1 MDIKSFG
8 FSFKM
13 SWKNKLYFLS
23 TKKRCEKENVTGQ
36 DLNLVCG
43 HIYFIIPK
51 YGCEKCFFVVFLQKN
66 GKINQLVSLSN
77 GHGKIKLYFLSTK
90 KKSCEKKNV
99 TGQDLNPDLPCH
111 SQQSRAR
118 NQECIGAYK
127 T

>member
-36 DLNLVCG
+36 DLNPVCG

-51 YGCEKCFFVVFLQKN
+51 YGCEKFFFVVFFAKKWENKSIGFSFKWSWKN
-66 GKINQLVSLSN
+66 KIIFSL
-77 GHGKIKLYFLSTK
+77 HK
-90 KKSCEKKNV
+90 KKK
-99 TGQDLNPDLPCH
+99 L
-111 SQQSRAR
+111 
-118 NQECIGAYK
+118 
-127 T
+127 